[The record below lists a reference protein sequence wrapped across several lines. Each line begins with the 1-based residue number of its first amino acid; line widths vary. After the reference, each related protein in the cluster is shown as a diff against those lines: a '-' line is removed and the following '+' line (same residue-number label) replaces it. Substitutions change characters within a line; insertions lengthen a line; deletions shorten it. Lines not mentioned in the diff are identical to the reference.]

1 MFFSPPQVS
10 TSYYVFHVH
19 RKLKVAE
26 DFLKLM
32 GYFRLQGSSDLILHR
47 FSQQDLYSIVADIV
61 ILHEDLKIVVFILDR
76 VSKWSRTL
84 TGVPTEFKHVM
95 LARKLG
101 PPMKMECL
109 GFFMSGH
116 VASSEHTQIS
126 EHIPLTPSNTGY
138 SSQAPLTST
147 PNQPFPPE
155 SSYHNYHR
163 GSSGSTQLEDSM
175 SSELMSSSE
184 LPPPIMTKSQLQ
196 NMMRGIGSSYASNSS
211 FDREEKVVSPT
222 QSKSASYPTDNTTR
236 LPQRDNSFENTPS
249 GASLLHRRSSSSS
262 SVSSG
267 TSWGQTSFT
276 RNLYQAF
283 KTSESSPIF
292 IIGEEDSPSNE
303 QTSPPQSRQG
313 RGRFLQKGF
322 SVDSSTSDSAYY
334 PTQPGNQYPSN
345 QYATDQYDGQYNQPT
360 NQYDSR
366 YDSRYG
372 GKQYDSHYGNQVSNT
387 YNYQPT
393 DQPHNSRDKLP
404 LKQEPTIRSYVNIDV
419 DEISRRGSTE
429 NALPR
434 RGSADALIDVEK
446 SLKPPVPTPRRNSS
460 HSSYLYLKQQDVYSQ
475 QGGIPEEEEFRK
487 GISLSEN
494 IKMVEGNPSSEWR
507 QMKGVSPRNQGDEL
521 RRGILLSESGKTWGG
536 SKQEGD
542 MIRQS
547 LRMESSS
554 GSLETSRTWGGG
566 KQEGEKIRQ
575 SLRAGQERGLLVS
588 SDSSYSKR
596 TPFTSTGASA
606 YSGSVINDSRW
617 VCQSCST
624 WNQRDDNY
632 PACIKCGK
640 IPSWVTTSSQ
650 YNYSN
655 VGALNTVSSHYITER
670 GHSSIVQTDSLSS
683 PIVKPSKTTPPF
695 ITPVLKQWTCHYCLH
710 ENTNNTNKCDVCN
723 ESSSN

>member
-1 MFFSPPQVS
+1 
-10 TSYYVFHVH
+10 
-19 RKLKVAE
+19 
-26 DFLKLM
+26 M
-32 GYFRLQGSSDLILHR
+32 GYIRLQGSSDLILHR

-101 PPMKMECL
+101 PPVKQQCL
-109 GFFMSGH
+109 DFFMNGH

-147 PNQPFPPE
+147 PNQPFSPE

-175 SSELMSSSE
+175 SSELMSSFE
-184 LPPPIMTKSQLQ
+184 LPPPIMTQSQLQ
-196 NMMRGIGSSYASNSS
+196 NMMRGIGSSYPSNSS

-249 GASLLHRRSSSSS
+249 TASLLHRRSSSSS
-262 SVSSG
+262 SVSSN

-303 QTSPPQSRQG
+303 RTSPPQSRQG
-313 RGRFLQKGF
+313 RAPLLQKGF

-334 PTQPGNQYPSN
+334 YSTEPANQYPSN

-372 GKQYDSHYGNQVSNT
+372 NQLSNT

-393 DQPHNSRDKLP
+393 NQHFNSRDKLP
-404 LKQEPTIRSYVNIDV
+404 LKQEPTNSSYVNIDV

-434 RGSADALIDVEK
+434 RGSLDALIDVEK

-460 HSSYLYLKQQDVYSQ
+460 HSSHLYLKQQDVYSQ
-475 QGGIPEEEEFRK
+475 QRGIPEEEEVRK
-487 GISLSEN
+487 EIPLSW
-494 IKMVEGNPSSEWR
+494 EGNPSSEWR

-547 LRMESSS
+547 LRMESLR
-554 GSLETSRTWGGG
+554 GTLETSKTWGGG

-575 SLRAGQERGLLVS
+575 SLRAGQERSMLVS
-588 SDSSYSKR
+588 SDSSFSKR
-596 TPFTSTGASA
+596 SPFTSTGASA
-606 YSGSVINDSRW
+606 YSGSVINDNSW
-617 VCQSCST
+617 LCQRCSV
-624 WNQRDDNY
+624 WNQKDDNN
-632 PACIKCGK
+632 PACNNCGK
-640 IPSWVTTSSQ
+640 VPSWVTASSQ

-670 GHSSIVQTDSLSS
+670 GHPSIVQTDSLSS

>member
-26 DFLKLM
+26 EFLNLM
-32 GYFRLQGSSDLILHR
+32 GYIRLQGSPDLILQR

-147 PNQPFPPE
+147 PNQPFSPE

-175 SSELMSSSE
+175 SSELMSSFE
-184 LPPPIMTKSQLQ
+184 LPAPIMTKSQLQ

-236 LPQRDNSFENTPS
+236 LPQRDNSFENKPS
-249 GASLLHRRSSSSS
+249 AASLLHRCSSSSS
-262 SVSSG
+262 SVSSN

-276 RNLYQAF
+276 RNLYHAF

-292 IIGEEDSPSNE
+292 IIGEEDGPSNE
-303 QTSPPQSRQG
+303 RTSPPQSRQG
-313 RGRFLQKGF
+313 RAPLLPKGF

-334 PTQPGNQYPSN
+334 YSTEPANQYPSN

-372 GKQYDSHYGNQVSNT
+372 NQLSNT

-393 DQPHNSRDKLP
+393 NQPFNSRDKLP
-404 LKQEPTIRSYVNIDV
+404 LKQEPTNRSYVNIDV

-475 QGGIPEEEEFRK
+475 QRGIPEEEEVRK
-487 GISLSEN
+487 EISLSEN

-507 QMKGVSPRNQGDEL
+507 QIKGVSPRHQGDEL

-547 LRMESSS
+547 LRMGSSS
-554 GSLETSRTWGGG
+554 GSLETSRTWGGA

-575 SLRAGQERGLLVS
+575 RIRYESLRTGQERGMVS
-588 SDSSYSKR
+588 SDSSCSKR

-606 YSGSVINDSRW
+606 YSGSVINDSSW
-617 VCQSCST
+617 LCQSCSA
-624 WNQRDDNY
+624 WNQRDDNN
-632 PACIKCGK
+632 PACINCGK
-640 IPSWVTTSSQ
+640 VPSWVTTSSQ
-650 YNYSN
+650 YNYGN

-670 GHSSIVQTDSLSS
+670 SHPSIVQTDSLSS
-683 PIVKPSKTTPPF
+683 PIVKLSKTTPPF
-695 ITPVLKQWTCHYCLH
+695 TPVLKQWTCHYCLH